1 MNETMVDRIRRI
13 DVLEH
18 LRNDIQSLS
27 HFLFYKYLEIKRRLT

>member
-1 MNETMVDRIRRI
+1 MYETMIDRIRRI

-27 HFLFYKYLEIKRRLT
+27 HFVFINKDRGDQK